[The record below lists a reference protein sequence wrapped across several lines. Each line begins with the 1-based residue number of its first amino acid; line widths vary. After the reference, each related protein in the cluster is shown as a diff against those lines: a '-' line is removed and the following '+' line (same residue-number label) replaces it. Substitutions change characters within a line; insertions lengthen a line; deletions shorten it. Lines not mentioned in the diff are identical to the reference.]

1 MNTLLSLFAQ
11 YSPTYQQEQLFSPTS
26 TVDATTGIA
35 IFTTVLLISLIFS
48 IGAYVVMALGLMR
61 IFKKAGVEGWIA
73 WVPFYNNWKLLEIGG
88 QQGFWAVLAIIP
100 FVNIVSAI
108 FVIIAMYHVGLK
120 LGKSG
125 VFVLLAIFFPL
136 IWVLILGF
144 DSSKWQGETAEQPAQ
159 PPVAA

>member
-1 MNTLLSLFAQ
+1 MNTFISLLAQ
-11 YSPTYQQEQLFSPTS
+11 YSSTYQYGPTA
-26 TVDATTGIA
+26 TDAA
-35 IFTTVLLISLIFS
+35 VAASVLATLMLVTLIFS
-48 IGAYVVMALGLMR
+48 IGAYVIMALGLMR

-108 FVIIAMYHVGLK
+108 FIIIAMYHVGLK

-125 VFVLLAIFFPL
+125 VFVLLAIFLPL

-144 DSSKWQGETAEQPAQ
+144 DSSKWQDKEAEQPAQ
-159 PPVAA
+159 PAVAA